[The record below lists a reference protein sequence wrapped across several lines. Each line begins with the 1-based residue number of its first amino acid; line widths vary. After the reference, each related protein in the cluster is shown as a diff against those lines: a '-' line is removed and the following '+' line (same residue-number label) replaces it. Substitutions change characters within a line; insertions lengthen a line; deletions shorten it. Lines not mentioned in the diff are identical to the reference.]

1 MPRKA
6 IKIPDHIEY
15 ISVLDEHGR
24 LDTKLMP
31 DLTEDQLRH
40 LHRIMLLSRRF
51 DERLLTLQR
60 QGRIGTFAPI
70 KGQEAVQIGAVAPLQ
85 QEDWVV
91 PSFRETAAAIYRG
104 IPLAGLFIFQA
115 GYNEGGRIPEGQHTL
130 PIAVPVGTQI
140 PHAVGIAYGMKYRQ
154 QPQVSLVFFGD
165 GATSQGD
172 FHEGL
177 NFAGVLNTP
186 TIFLCQNNHWAISVP
201 RWKQTKSQTLAQKA
215 LAYGIPGIQVD
226 GNDVFALYLAV
237 QEAVERARAGKGP
250 TLIECVT
257 YRLSLHTT
265 ADDPTKY
272 RSEEEVREWEK
283 RDPLVRLQ
291 KYLIDRKLL
300 SHKHLKDLEAD
311 VQAEIDRAW
320 QEAQEQMASMGDPL
334 DIFDYVYAELPPYLA
349 EQRQAFQ
356 QFLASQKEGGTLNCA
371 PSAHAVAGNE
381 PQSGPP
387 PTQSRKDTHH
397 ARINDDS
404 SAQLGPQTGNGQ
416 RR

>member
-1 MPRKA
+1 MGDAAGLERGSEGAPMPRKA
-6 IKIPDHIEY
+6 IELPDHIADLS
-15 ISVLDEHGR
+15 ILDEHGR
-24 LDTKLMP
+24 VDTKLMP
-31 DLTEDQLRH
+31 DLAEDQVRH

-104 IPLAGLFIFQA
+104 TPLSGLLIFQA
-115 GYNEGGRIPEGQHTL
+115 GYNEGGHIPEGQRTL

-140 PHAVGIAYGMKYRQ
+140 PHAVGIAYGMKYRL
-154 QPQVSLVFFGD
+154 QPHVTLVFFGD

-177 NFAGVLNTP
+177 NFAGVFNTP
-186 TIFLCQNNHWAISVP
+186 TIFLCQNNQWAISLP
-201 RWKQTKSQTLAQKA
+201 RRKQTKSQTLAQKA
-215 LAYGIPGIQVD
+215 LAYDIPGIQVD
-226 GNDVFALYLAV
+226 GNDLFAVHGAAR
-237 QEAVERARAGKGP
+237 EAVERARSGDGP

-265 ADDPTKY
+265 ADDPTRY
-272 RSEEEVREWEK
+272 RSDEEVKAWEK

-291 KYLIDRKLL
+291 KYLMDRKLL
-300 SHKHLKDLEAD
+300 SDKYLKDLEAD
-311 VQAEIDRAW
+311 IQADIDRAW

-334 DIFDYVYAELPPYLA
+334 DIFDHVYAALPPYLA

-356 QFLASQKEGGTLNCA
+356 Q
-371 PSAHAVAGNE
+371 
-381 PQSGPP
+381 
-387 PTQSRKDTHH
+387 
-397 ARINDDS
+397 
-404 SAQLGPQTGNGQ
+404 
-416 RR
+416 

>member
-1 MPRKA
+1 
-6 IKIPDHIEY
+6 
-15 ISVLDEHGR
+15 
-24 LDTKLMP
+24 
-31 DLTEDQLRH
+31 
-40 LHRIMLLSRRF
+40 
-51 DERLLTLQR
+51 
-60 QGRIGTFAPI
+60 
-70 KGQEAVQIGAVAPLQ
+70 VAPLQ

-104 IPLAGLFIFQA
+104 TPLSGLFIFQA
-115 GYNEGGRIPEGQHTL
+115 GYNEGGRIPEGQRTL

-154 QPQVSLVFFGD
+154 QPQVTLVFFGD

-177 NFAGVLNTP
+177 NFAGVFKTP
-186 TIFLCQNNHWAISVP
+186 TIFLCQNNQWAISVP
-201 RWKQTKSQTLAQKA
+201 RWKQTKSPTLAQKA
-215 LAYGIPGIQVD
+215 LAYGISGIQVD
-226 GNDVFALYLAV
+226 GNDVFAVYLAV

-250 TLIECVT
+250 TLIECIT

-272 RSEEEVREWEK
+272 RSAEEVKEWEK

-291 KYLIDRKLL
+291 KYLMDRKLL
-300 SHKHLKDLEAD
+300 SHKHLKDLEAEI
-311 VQAEIDRAW
+311 QADIDRAW
-320 QEAQEQMASMGDPL
+320 QEAQEQMASMGDAL

-356 QFLASQKEGGTLNCA
+356 QFLARQ
-371 PSAHAVAGNE
+371 
-381 PQSGPP
+381 
-387 PTQSRKDTHH
+387 KDTHH
-397 ARINDDS
+397 ARINYDS
-404 SAQLGPQTGNGQ
+404 SSQLDPQTGNGQ